1 MIIKLRIKSWQASL
15 ALTRLTTVVGV
26 NSNLP
31 NGNHILMWD
40 FDEVGIIE
48 VRYTLGHIQNLYSL
62 PEIHILS
69 TGQTHHY
76 IAYCFVDMPWIK
88 TVEIIAATQYI
99 DQNYF
104 RLGVI
109 RKHWTLRIS
118 NKDNK
123 KIRKVCTL
131 LSIYPPTLTSDDL
144 ISFTEYDTMKHG
156 FPKKVI
162 NIAGR

>member
-40 FDEVGIIE
+40 FDTVGIIE
-48 VRYTLGHIQNLYSL
+48 VRCALKRTQERFNL
-62 PEIHILS
+62 PAIHILN

-76 IAYCFVDMPWIK
+76 IAYCFVDMLWIQ
-88 TVEIIAATQYI
+88 TVEIIASTDYI

-118 NKDNK
+118 NKDGK
-123 KIRKVCTL
+123 KIRKVCIL
-131 LSIYPPTLTSDDL
+131 LSDVKPTLTSDAL
-144 ISFTEYDTMKHG
+144 NSFTEYDTMKHG

-162 NIAGR
+162 NIAKR